1 MTGKEE
7 NLTLDGTRA
16 TTGIPGF
23 DDLVEGGLPH
33 GSTNVVAGSTGTGKT
48 IFGLQFLQHGASQ
61 RNEAGVYISLEQSD
75 DDLRAQAKRFG
86 WDLRKLEKE
95 GKLAIVRV
103 PVAKRN
109 VRLFD
114 VIKEAVEKVKAKRL
128 VIDSL
133 SIIEVNASMYSLP
146 LDDSVSDALAGPA
159 LEPGR
164 ASFNTSLFAGEPEK
178 QFIYL
183 FVDRI
188 KQLGITTLFVTESPM
203 EDGYLTRDTVSEFAC
218 DGVVKLT
225 HMLIGTSPV
234 RMLTVYKMR
243 ATACDTAPRPY
254 RILSGQGIALE
265 KPTSQ

>member
-1 MTGKEE
+1 MTRKEE

-48 IFGLQFLQHGASQ
+48 IFGLQFLYHGAL
-61 RNEAGVYISLEQSD
+61 RNEPGVYISLEQNEE
-75 DDLRAQAKRFG
+75 DLRAQAKRFG
-86 WDLRKLEKE
+86 WDLPKLEKE
-95 GKLAIVRV
+95 GKIVLVRV

-109 VRLFD
+109 VRLYD
-114 VIKEAVEKVKAKRL
+114 LIREAVEKVKAKRL

-178 QFIYL
+178 QFVYL

-203 EDGYLTRDTVSEFAC
+203 DDGYLTRDTVSEFAC
-218 DGVVKLT
+218 DGVVKLV

-254 RILSGQGIALE
+254 RILSGQGLVLE